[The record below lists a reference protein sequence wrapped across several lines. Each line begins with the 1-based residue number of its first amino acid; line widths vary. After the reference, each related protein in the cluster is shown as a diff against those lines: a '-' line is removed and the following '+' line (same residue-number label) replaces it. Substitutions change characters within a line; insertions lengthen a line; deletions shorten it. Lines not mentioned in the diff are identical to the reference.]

1 MTEPSSTNLTILFA
15 DICLSTSLFDQLGD
29 EAALALEMDALQMA
43 GNIAR
48 EHNGKVIGTIG
59 DEMMCTFDSPEAALL
74 TANDIHSQ
82 IKSKPQLK
90 KHQLAMRVGINQ
102 GPVVRSDDSV
112 YGDVVNIAAR
122 LAQQAKANQS
132 LVSANTLEQV
142 GGNFNDKLRPLG
154 KISLQGKAGMIEIHE
169 LLTEVDTGEI
179 TEVVHTEGKPS
190 RAYLMTVQFLTRQ
203 MRFDPMLVRFLFGRS
218 IDCDQPI
225 DHPTISRE
233 HAELTYRN
241 GQFELRDFSSNG
253 SIVVRGS
260 RIEPVHRSSFIL
272 RDKGEIYLGRTLHQ
286 RQFRI
291 EYNCISHQ

>member
-1 MTEPSSTNLTILFA
+1 MTERSSTNLTILFA
-15 DICLSTSLFDQLGD
+15 DLCRSTSLFDQLGD

-43 GNIAR
+43 GNIAK

-59 DEMMCTFDSPEAALL
+59 DEVMCTFDSTEAALL
-74 TANDIHSQ
+74 TANDIHAQ
-82 IKSKPQLK
+82 IRLK
-90 KHQLAMRVGINQ
+90 ANLKEHHLAMRVGINQ
-102 GPVVRSDDSV
+102 GPVVRSDESV

-132 LVSANTLEQV
+132 LVSTETLEHV
-142 GGNFNDKLRPLG
+142 GDKFNDQLRPLG
-154 KISLQGKAGMIEIHE
+154 KISLQGKAGMIEVHE
-169 LLTEVDTGEI
+169 LLTEEDTGEI
-179 TEVVHTEGKPS
+179 TEVVLTEEKPS

-218 IDCDQPI
+218 IDCDQPM

-253 SIVVRGS
+253 TVVVHGNK
-260 RIEPVHRSSFIL
+260 IEPVHRSSFVL

-291 EYNCISHQ
+291 EYNCISHR